1 VIPDARAVFETTVGR
16 LTANPSTTGKAK
28 PIFSYMHEYESH
40 FGELSQVARLEQR
53 MRDLY
58 PEDLG
63 LKQFSQRF
71 SSSNFDP
78 TSIRPIVSP
87 SQVRPKGHIQPSI
100 EVPEPTTNSP
110 TIKHADTPAT
120 NSPKRPFP
128 VEDFED
134 NSPRKMARGESPLK
148 GAAGRRMDQQK
159 RQNLNGY
166 PSSSLSQVHPPP
178 PPPLPGQINFLLSI
192 IPKASTYVD
201 ARFDPVKMVELM
213 RDVRLPPP
221 GSLRQPEPQPS
232 PSWPPPPQFQHQQQP
247 LMHPAFPPPGQSV
260 AQPQYNGNFFSPPLT
275 CTTESNIRASSFPV
289 RLTGYC
295 SDTSAERSYHET

>member
-1 VIPDARAVFETTVGR
+1 
-16 LTANPSTTGKAK
+16 
-28 PIFSYMHEYESH
+28 
-40 FGELSQVARLEQR
+40 

-71 SSSNFDP
+71 VSANFDP

-87 SQVRPKGHIQPSI
+87 QQIRPKGYIQPSI
-100 EVPEPTTNSP
+100 EVPEPDHNSP
-110 TIKHADTPAT
+110 PSKFLDSAVA

-128 VEDFED
+128 AEDFEEQ
-134 NSPRKMARGESPLK
+134 SPRKLARGESPLK

-159 RQNLNGY
+159 RQNVNGY
-166 PSSSLSQVHPPP
+166 SSSSLSQIYAPPP

-201 ARFDPVKMVELM
+201 ARFDPAKMVELI

-221 GSLRQPEPQPS
+221 GSLRQPEHQPS
-232 PSWPPPPQFQHQQQP
+232 PSWPPPPQFQQQQQP
-247 LMHPAFPPPGQSV
+247 HMHATFPPPGQGMN
-260 AQPQYNGNFFSPPLT
+260 QPQYSGK
-275 CTTESNIRASSFPV
+275 
-289 RLTGYC
+289 C
-295 SDTSAERSYHET
+295 SVC

>member
-1 VIPDARAVFETTVGR
+1 MLRVSSTRLSSLPSANLLPDARAVFETTVGR
-16 LTANPSTTGKAK
+16 LTANPNTIGKAK
-28 PIFSYMHEYESH
+28 PIFSYLHEYESH

-71 SSSNFDP
+71 VSSNFDP

-87 SQVRPKGHIQPSI
+87 EQIRPKGYIQPSI
-100 EVPEPTTNSP
+100 EVPEPNPSSP
-110 TIKHADTPAT
+110 PSKLVDTGVT

-128 VEDFED
+128 SEDFED
-134 NSPRKMARGESPLK
+134 HSPRKLARGESPLK

-166 PSSSLSQVHPPP
+166 PASSLSQVHPPP

-221 GSLRQPEPQPS
+221 GSLRQPEHQPS
-232 PSWPPPPQFQHQQQP
+232 PSWPPPPPPQFQQQQQQQP
-247 LMHPAFPPPGQSV
+247 LIHPSFPPPGQGV
-260 AQPQYNGNFFSPPLT
+260 GQPQYNGK
-275 CTTESNIRASSFPV
+275 
-289 RLTGYC
+289 
-295 SDTSAERSYHET
+295 

>member
-1 VIPDARAVFETTVGR
+1 MLRVSPTDLCALQYANRVSDARAVFETTVGR
-16 LTANPSTTGKAK
+16 LTANPTTISKAR
-28 PIFSYMHEYESH
+28 PIFSYLHEYESH

-58 PEDLG
+58 PEDHG

-71 SSSNFDP
+71 VSSNFDP

-87 SQVRPKGHIQPSI
+87 QQIRPKGYIQPSI
-100 EVPEPTTNSP
+100 EAPEPHPNSP
-110 TIKHADTPAT
+110 PSKLLDAAIS

-128 VEDFED
+128 GDDFED
-134 NSPRKMARGESPLK
+134 QSPRKLARGESPLK

-159 RQNLNGY
+159 RQNVNGY
-166 PSSSLSQVHPPP
+166 PPSSLSQAHVPPP
-178 PPPLPGQINFLLSI
+178 SPLPGQINFLLSI

-221 GSLRQPEPQPS
+221 GSLRQPEHQPS
-232 PSWPPPPQFQHQQQP
+232 SSWPPPPQFQQQQP
-247 LMHPAFPPPGQSV
+247 PVMHSAFPPPGQGMG
-260 AQPQYNGNFFSPPLT
+260 QPQYPSK
-275 CTTESNIRASSFPV
+275 
-289 RLTGYC
+289 C
-295 SDTSAERSYHET
+295 SIY

>member
-1 VIPDARAVFETTVGR
+1 MSRVSSAIIPFSCLTNTVLDARAVFETTVGR
-16 LTANPSTTGKAK
+16 LTANLDTVTKAK
-28 PIFSYMHEYESH
+28 PIFAYLHEYESH

-71 SSSNFDP
+71 VSSSFDP
-78 TSIRPIVSP
+78 ISIRPIVSA
-87 SQVRPKGHIQPSI
+87 SQVRHRGYIQPSI
-100 EVPEPTTNSP
+100 EVPEPSPNSSP
-110 TIKHADTPAT
+110 TKNFDITAT

-128 VEDFED
+128 MEDFED
-134 NSPRKMARGESPLK
+134 NPPRKMARGESPLK

-159 RQNLNGY
+159 RQNLNGHL
-166 PSSSLSQVHPPP
+166 PSTLSQVHAP

-192 IPKASTYVD
+192 IPKSSTYVD

-221 GSLRQPEPQPS
+221 GSIRQPEHHPS

-247 LMHPAFPPPGQSV
+247 LIHPPFPPPTQSMG
-260 AQPQYNGNFFSPPLT
+260 QPQYSGKWL
-275 CTTESNIRASSFPV
+275 
-289 RLTGYC
+289 
-295 SDTSAERSYHET
+295 